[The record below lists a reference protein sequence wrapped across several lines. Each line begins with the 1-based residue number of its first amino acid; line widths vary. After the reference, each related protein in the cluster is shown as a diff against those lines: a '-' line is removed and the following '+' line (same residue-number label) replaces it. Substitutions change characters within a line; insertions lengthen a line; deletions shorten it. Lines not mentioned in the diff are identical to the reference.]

1 MKIEFYR
8 HNLNNDDKKEA
19 QRILDSLFLTTGDS
33 VAEFENKLAKYT
45 FNKYALGVTSCTEAL
60 FLGLKYFDIKK
71 GDEVI
76 TTPMSFVSTA
86 NSIEYCDAKPVFV
99 DIEEKTGNI
108 NIDNIEAVITS
119 NTKAIIPVHLYG
131 QMCDMKRLKE
141 IAMKNNLKIIEDSA
155 HCIEGNRDGVKPGQL
170 GDIACYSFYAT
181 KNITCGEGGAITCN
195 NQDIYDWIKRA
206 RLHGISKSAADRYTK
221 RYEHYDMEFLGFKA
235 NMTNIDAA
243 LLIHQIDRI
252 EELLVAKEN
261 IAKKYNDGL
270 SKNPHIS
277 IPKMLP
283 NSKHARHIYTI
294 WVNPQKR
301 DEYMHQ
307 LQDMGIGVAVNF
319 RPIHL
324 MKYYREKY
332 GYKPGDFPVAEKIG
346 NSSITIP
353 FYPGLKNEEI
363 DYVINSIN
371 KIVIQ

>member
-8 HNLNNDDKKEA
+8 HNLNDDDKKEV
-19 QRILDSLFLTTGDS
+19 QKILESLFLTTGDS
-33 VAEFENKLAKYT
+33 VVEFENKFAKYT
-45 FNKYALGVTSCTEAL
+45 ENQHALGITSCTEGL
-60 FLGLKYFDIKK
+60 FLGLKYLGIKD

-86 NSIEYCDAKPVFV
+86 NSIEYCNAKPVFV
-99 DIEEKTGNI
+99 DAEKTTGNI
-108 NIDNIEAVITS
+108 DIDKIEAVIAP
-119 NTKAIIPVHLYG
+119 NTKAVIPVHLYG

-141 IAMKNNLKIIEDSA
+141 IAIKNNLKIIEDSA
-155 HCIEGNRDGVKPGQL
+155 HCIEGSRDDVRPGQL

-195 NQDIYDWIKRA
+195 NQDAHDWIKKA

-221 RYEHYDMEFLGFKA
+221 RYEHYDMDFLGFKA

-252 EELLVAKEN
+252 EELLSAKEN
-261 IAKKYNDGL
+261 IAKRYDDGFSNNL
-270 SKNPHIS
+270 FIS
-277 IPKMLP
+277 IPNVLP

-307 LQDMGIGVAVNF
+307 LQDVGIGVAVNF

-346 NSSITIP
+346 NSTITIP
-353 FYPGLKNEEI
+353 LYSGLKDEEV
-363 DYVINSIN
+363 DYIINSIN
-371 KIVIQ
+371 KIIIQ